1 MVIELFLILLLGSS
15 ILVVL
20 EEDIFRALI
29 FLSFASIFVMI
40 LVYLYNAPDVAL
52 TLAVVNG
59 AASTILFLAVIKKLE
74 VIRDEDIF
82 D

>member
-1 MVIELFLILLLGSS
+1 MVIELFLILLLGAC

-20 EEDIFRALI
+20 EKDLIRCLI
-29 FLSFASIFVMI
+29 FLSFASIFVII

-59 AASTILFLAVIKKLE
+59 AASTILFLAVIKKIE
-74 VIRDEDIF
+74 VIGDQESYI
-82 D
+82 